1 VRGNEIADR
10 TAKFACTDPR
20 ASDNRQAVGKVPIP
34 KTYPF
39 WVKTEGGPPLT
50 TPDEIKGVVREL
62 RQNSI
67 AKGEK
72 VDVWAAIPD
81 GSEQGI
87 LALSNA
93 FWGSGTLGAVRKYVL
108 RARYGRLAT
117 RDNLHRWFKQK
128 YPRQDC
134 PLCSSCTYETPS
146 HVLLACKHDAVHAQ
160 HIKRHD
166 WAVHAIVK
174 CLKRG
179 SKGGCTIRWDS
190 GRSGDL
196 DRRTITP
203 SMLRGDYPV
212 SADERGVVCTPK
224 SPDIVVIDKPRPYAW
239 DRPST
244 TRAIAR
250 AAASG
255 KEYKPPRGHL
265 KIIEVTYGWDPNW
278 ESKVEAKTNKYAPLI
293 AELEVSGWIVEFK
306 VLVLGATGMSKV
318 FFNKEQRMGL
328 GISTKQCK
336 ALETSIAKNSWT
348 YVRSIWVARCVAVA
362 VAEAAAAA
370 GGGSQGDNT

>member
-1 VRGNEIADR
+1 
-10 TAKFACTDPR
+10 
-20 ASDNRQAVGKVPIP
+20 
-34 KTYPF
+34 
-39 WVKTEGGPPLT
+39 
-50 TPDEIKGVVREL
+50 
-62 RQNSI
+62 
-67 AKGEK
+67 
-72 VDVWAAIPD
+72 
-81 GSEQGI
+81 
-87 LALSNA
+87 
-93 FWGSGTLGAVRKYVL
+93 
-108 RARYGRLAT
+108 
-117 RDNLHRWFKQK
+117 
-128 YPRQDC
+128 
-134 PLCSSCTYETPS
+134 
-146 HVLLACKHDAVHAQ
+146 
-160 HIKRHD
+160 
-166 WAVHAIVK
+166 
-174 CLKRG
+174 
-179 SKGGCTIRWDS
+179 
-190 GRSGDL
+190 
-196 DRRTITP
+196 
-203 SMLRGDYPV
+203 MLRGDYPV
-212 SADERGVVCTPK
+212 STDERGVVCTPK

-278 ESKVEAKTNKYAPLI
+278 ESKVEAKTTKYSPLV

-306 VLVLGATGMSKV
+306 VIVLGVTGMSKV

-336 ALETSIAKNSWT
+336 ALETSIAKNSWA